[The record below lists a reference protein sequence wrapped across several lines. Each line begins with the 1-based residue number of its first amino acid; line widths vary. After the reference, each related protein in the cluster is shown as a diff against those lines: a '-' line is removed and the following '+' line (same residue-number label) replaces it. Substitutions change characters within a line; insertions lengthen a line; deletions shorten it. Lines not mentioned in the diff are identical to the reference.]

1 MHRLHLNE
9 HGISKLALDFVKT
22 KRSLRNSGSAKQ
34 KLKEVR
40 SKISSFWR
48 SSDNPRS
55 NIPKTIYALSHNL
68 NEETVK
74 CQKDIA
80 FSTSENSM
88 IMSNLSANEA
98 TNVESDS
105 KNDSG
110 IQDESQ
116 KCEKFP
122 VFIIK

>member
-34 KLKEVR
+34 KLKEVH

-68 NEETVK
+68 NEETMK
-74 CQKDIA
+74 CQKDA
-80 FSTSENSM
+80 FSTSEKSM

-110 IQDESQ
+110 IQDESR
-116 KCEKFP
+116 KCEIFP

>member
-22 KRSLRNSGSAKQ
+22 KRSLHNSRSAKQ
-34 KLKEVR
+34 KIKEVH

-55 NIPKTIYALSHNL
+55 NIPKTIYALLHNL
-68 NEETVK
+68 NEETMK

-110 IQDESQ
+110 IQDKSR
-116 KCEKFP
+116 KCEIFP